1 MKTGILYVYSDKN
14 LGDFAIVQSR
24 INLLKESEIYLFST
38 YNRFQKKF
46 INHSL
51 KFRENGFTI
60 YSNIFGELGLDY
72 KNSIIKNLSKIIHF
86 LYLIPYFFF
95 LRILVQL
102 NIKSTPFLK
111 KLNNIDEFYFKGG
124 SIFESNGSII
134 QLVSLIRCYFLLS
147 IINKLNKPIYFDPQ
161 SFGPFKSNKS
171 SFLFRKIADIP
182 KLIYCREKISYRYL
196 QMFFKLKN
204 IRLKSDIV
212 FDYEADIKFNNKSV
226 KSIGLTLV
234 DSNLN
239 RDLYIFNIKRLILF
253 YTNFLDIKSVKI
265 IRQVDLNDIDNTEEK
280 MELIFI
286 NDKDLC
292 DINFEVIKNVNFLD
306 DAFRI
311 YKSLNFLIGTR
322 LHSTIFSSLTKTPFV
337 NIEYQGFKSRGTYEL
352 LNLSNRVFTLKN
364 IDKLFNEKK
373 HKELELL
380 ANGEDLKSTINSKV
394 KFYN

>member
-1 MKTGILYVYSDKN
+1 LKIGILYVYSDKN
-14 LGDFAIVQSR
+14 LGDFAIVKSR
-24 INLLKESEIYLFST
+24 INLLKESEIHLFST

-51 KFRENGFTI
+51 KFRENGFII
-60 YSNIFGELGLDY
+60 YSNIFGELGLDF
-72 KNSIIKNLSKIIHF
+72 KNRIIKNISKIIHF
-86 LYLIPYFFF
+86 LFLIPYFFF
-95 LRILVQL
+95 LRILIQL
-102 NIKSTPFLK
+102 NIKATPFLK
-111 KLNNIDEFYFKGG
+111 KLNSIDEFYFKGG

-147 IINKLNKPIYFDPQ
+147 IINKLGKPIYFDPQ
-161 SFGPFKSNKS
+161 SFGPFKSNNS
-171 SFLFRKIADIP
+171 SFLFKKIADIP

-204 IRLKSDIV
+204 IKLKSDIV
-212 FDYEADIKFNNKSV
+212 FDYEADIKFDNKSV

-239 RDLYIFNIKRLILF
+239 RDLYMLNVKRLILF
-253 YTNFLDIKSVKI
+253 YTNFLDIKNVKI

-280 MELIFI
+280 MESIFI
-286 NDKDLC
+286 HDKDMC
-292 DINFEVIKNVNFLD
+292 DINFEVIKNVNSLD

-322 LHSTIFSSLTKTPFV
+322 LHSTIFSSLTKTPFI

-352 LNLSNRVFTLKN
+352 FNLSNRVFTLKN

-380 ANGEDLKSTINSKV
+380 ANDEDLKITINSKV